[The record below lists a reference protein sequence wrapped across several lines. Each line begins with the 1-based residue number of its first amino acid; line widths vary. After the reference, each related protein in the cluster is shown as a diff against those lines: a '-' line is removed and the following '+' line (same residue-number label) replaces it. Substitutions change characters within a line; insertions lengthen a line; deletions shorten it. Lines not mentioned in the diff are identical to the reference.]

1 MAPYSN
7 TYITPVCT
15 MPSVTRLAH
24 ALGACGSVERFANGA
39 SNNTPVLTW
48 ISAIKCGGVP
58 VKRLMISA
66 AIA

>member
-1 MAPYSN
+1 
-7 TYITPVCT
+7 

-24 ALGACGSVERFANGA
+24 APGACGSAEKCANGA

-48 ISAIKCGGVP
+48 ISAIRCGGVP
-58 VKRLMISA
+58 VRRLMINA